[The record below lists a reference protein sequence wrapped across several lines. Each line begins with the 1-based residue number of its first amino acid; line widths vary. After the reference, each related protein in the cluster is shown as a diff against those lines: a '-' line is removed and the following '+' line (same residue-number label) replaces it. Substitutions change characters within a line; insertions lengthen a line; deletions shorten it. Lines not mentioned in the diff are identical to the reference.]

1 MKAIILA
8 AGRGSRMG
16 NLTEEKPKCL
26 IDFRGRPLLN
36 WQLEAITRAGVS
48 DVALVTGYKS
58 DLFGDYDLTK
68 FHNNLWSETNMVWS
82 LSCAQSWL
90 KDQPCIVSY
99 SDIFYRSN
107 AVQALKDC
115 EAPIAITYNRNWL
128 ELWSKRFRN
137 PLSDAETFLINTEQI
152 VLDIGGIPK
161 GINEIQGQFMGLMRV
176 TPDGWYE
183 IERIQKEDKDIW
195 PKLDTTALL
204 QRIIGG
210 NRLSVVGI
218 PYESEWFEFDSQS
231 DLDCID

>member
-1 MKAIILA
+1 MI
-8 AGRGSRMG
+8 
-16 NLTEEKPKCL
+16 
-26 IDFRGRPLLN
+26 LLN
-36 WQLEAITRAGVS
+36 SIIIFGPRLIWFG
-48 DVALVTGYKS
+48 
-58 DLFGDYDLTK
+58 LFL
-68 FHNNLWSETNMVWS
+68 
-82 LSCAQSWL
+82 CAQSWL

-161 GINEIQGQFMGLMRV
+161 EINEIQGQFMGLMRV

-204 QRIIGG
+204 QRIIEETD
-210 NRLSVVGI
+210 
-218 PYESEWFEFDSQS
+218 YH
-231 DLDCID
+231 